1 MAAVIAGIAGVLLVF
16 LVIYV
21 AAGVRIIRPYQRGI
35 VENLGKYK
43 DTVDPGLRIIFPVFQ
58 KLRVVDM
65 REQVVDVPPQEVITK
80 DNVVVSVDAVVYY
93 EPTDPQR
100 LVYNIGNFI
109 LAVTKLAQT
118 NLRNLVGDMDL
129 DGALTSRD
137 QINTNLRQIL
147 DDATDKWGV
156 RVVRVEI
163 QRIDPPPD
171 VMSAMHEQMKAER
184 TRRAVVLQADGEREA
199 AIARA
204 EGDKR
209 SAILSAEGVKQRQ
222 ILEAEGQALAIRSVA
237 EAEQYRQ
244 QVVAQGEADAIRNVY
259 QAIHDGD
266 PTSDLLAIKY
276 LEALAKI
283 ADGRATKIY
292 LPAELSGVL
301 GSVAGLAEVFHDAGD
316 DPDGDDGRA
325 RRRGGPA
332 GGGGAGGFSG
342 AGGPV
347 AVPGAAP
354 GSGAP
359 STGSPTPV
367 GAGGQGSS
375 MSSPPAATPA
385 STGPRSAATPV
396 PRPAPPTSWAAPTAG
411 RPAPPSGGPVPA
423 GAAVRQVVRQLQNE
437 QRTGPTRRPY

>member
-80 DNVVVSVDAVVYY
+80 DNVVVSVDAVVDY

-332 GGGGAGGFSG
+332 GGGAGGFSG

-347 AVPGAAP
+347 AGP
-354 GSGAP
+354 GSTAGPGAP

-367 GAGGQGSS
+367 GAGGPGSS

-437 QRTGPTRRPY
+437 QRTGPTRRQY